1 MIINNLNLIKPLLKF
16 ESNDIFYHLQI
27 LKRKKDCAEH
37 DKGKNNNA
45 RCIKTYYITSVDYL
59 DSHMNEIIKLCQIF
73 NARAYI
79 NLNAKSFEKVS
90 FELNAQLADRLKF
103 KQFNY
108 CYRLYETVV
117 GGGYSSEDEFDKVL
131 TDKEKEI
138 ISSRVN
144 VGEKRWI
151 IDIDEKEISPLML
164 AYIEYNCFPISKWE
178 YDFNNIPTIFNS
190 KIIIK
195 IPTKNGWHL
204 ITKPFNLQQ
213 FKQQYSDVDIQKNNP
228 TLLYFEYED

>member
-1 MIINNLNLIKPLLKF
+1 MIINNLELIKPLLIFK
-16 ESNDIFYHLQI
+16 SNDIFYHLQI

-37 DKGKNNNA
+37 DKGRNNNA
-45 RCIKTYYITSVDYL
+45 RCIKTYYITSIDYL
-59 DSHMNEIIKLCQIF
+59 NSHIDEIIKLCQFF

-90 FELNAQLADRLKF
+90 FELNSQLADRLKF

-117 GGGYSSEDEFDKVL
+117 GNGYSSEDEFDKVL

-151 IDIDEKEISPLML
+151 VDIDEKEISPLMV
-164 AYIEYNCFPISKWE
+164 AHIEYGCDPISKFE
-178 YDFNNIPTIFNS
+178 TDFLGFGCDFNS
-190 KIIIK
+190 KIITT

-204 ITKPFNLQQ
+204 ITKPFNRKQ
-213 FKQQYSDVDIQKNNP
+213 FSDKYPKVDIQINNP
-228 TLLYFEYED
+228 TILYYEND

>member
-16 ESNDIFYHLQI
+16 ESDDIFYHLQI

-45 RCIKTYYITSVDYL
+45 RCVKTYYITSVDYL
-59 DSHMNEIIKLCQIF
+59 DAHMDEIIKLCQIF

-90 FELNAQLADRLKF
+90 FELNSQLADRLKF

-151 IDIDEKEISPLML
+151 VDIDEKNNSFVTEVC
-164 AYIEYNCFPISKWE
+164 YIIRDIWRETTPNFYE
-178 YDFNNIPTIFNS
+178 YDSP
-190 KIIIK
+190 IIK
-195 IPTKNGWHL
+195 FIPTKNGWHL
-204 ITKPFNLQQ
+204 ITEPFNLQQ
-213 FKQQYSDVDIQKNNP
+213 FKQKYPELDVQKNNP
-228 TLLYFEYED
+228 TVLYFEYTEE